1 MKVGLATLLTFA
13 VLATGF
19 AAAQDTQ
26 VRRDDLIGRKFVLIV
41 ANGQPAH
48 FDRQPEIEFGGDR
61 ELEVFGQICNRFR
74 GIGELAGNRL
84 TVGQAVSTRML
95 CLNEGLGRLES
106 TFLTML
112 GDGADIT
119 LSGNVLT
126 LSRDSVWLVFREDG
140 GQAAAPAPA
149 PGEAV
154 VPTAPASSVE
164 SAITA
169 DGLAG
174 KSFLLKSVDGRPF
187 TAERVPHVEFGPD
200 LSISGAICN
209 SFRGPG
215 SLKDGIFTSQVA
227 STMML
232 CPDQALNQLE
242 SRFHQMLR
250 DGTALHLSGDTL
262 TLWNAGV
269 TLVFEAR

>member
-1 MKVGLATLLTFA
+1 MKIGIAALLTFA

-26 VRRDDLIGRKFVLIV
+26 VRKDDLIGRKFILIV

-61 ELEVFGQICNRFR
+61 ELEVFGQICNRYR
-74 GIGELAGNRL
+74 GTGELNGNRL
-84 TVGQAVSTRML
+84 TVGQAISTRMM
-95 CLNEGLGRLES
+95 CLNQGLAQLES
-106 TFLTML
+106 SFLTML

-119 LSGNVLT
+119 LSANVLT
-126 LSRDSVWLVFREDG
+126 LSRDGVWLVFREDD

-149 PGEAV
+149 EPAAAAE
-154 VPTAPASSVE
+154 PTASVE
-164 SAITA
+164 SVITA

-187 TAERVPHVEFGPD
+187 TAERVPHIEFD
-200 LSISGAICN
+200 QNLNLSGAICN
-209 SFRGPG
+209 GFRGPG
-215 SLKDGIFTSQVA
+215 VLKDGILTSQMA
-227 STMML
+227 STMMI
-232 CPDQALNQLE
+232 CPDEALNRLE
-242 SRFHQMLR
+242 SRFHQLLR
-250 DGTALHLSGDTL
+250 DGAALHLTGDTL

>member
-1 MKVGLATLLTFA
+1 MKIGKIGIATLLTFA

-26 VRRDDLIGRKFVLIV
+26 VSKDDLIGRKFILIV

-61 ELEVFGQICNRFR
+61 ELEVFGQVCNRYR
-74 GIGELAGNRL
+74 GTGELNGNRL
-84 TVGQAVSTRML
+84 TVGQAISTRMM
-95 CLNEGLGRLES
+95 CLNQGLAQLES
-106 TFLTML
+106 SFLTML

-126 LSRDSVWLVFREDG
+126 LSRDNVWLVFREDD
-140 GQAAAPAPA
+140 GQAAAAPAPA
-149 PGEAV
+149 E
-154 VPTAPASSVE
+154 PAASPASVE
-164 SAITA
+164 SVITA

-187 TAERVPHVEFGPD
+187 TAERVPHIEFGED
-200 LSISGAICN
+200 LTLSGAICN
-209 SFRGPG
+209 GFRGPG
-215 SLKDGIFTSQVA
+215 ALKDGILTSEMA
-227 STMML
+227 STMMIS
-232 CPDQALNQLE
+232 PDEALNQLE
-242 SRFHQMLR
+242 SRFHQLLR
-250 DGTALHLSGDTL
+250 DGAALHLSGDTL